1 MTSTPTD
8 TAHDAEAPR
17 RLGGQNR
24 IRLIVFFFSLAFL
37 TLAGQ
42 ITRLTLFPK
51 LAEEAPRAEV
61 EDRLPRPDIVDRNG
75 VLLATD
81 VAVASLYADPSK
93 IIDIDEAIELLTAT
107 VPDLD
112 AKELRRKLTA
122 SKRFAWLKRQVSP
135 EERDAVYN
143 LGIPGVGYVNERRR
157 VYPQGRLGAHVV
169 GYVDLDTKGIA
180 GIEKYLDGKGAIYT
194 ASLAEPGEHR
204 TQPAQMSIDVRV
216 QAAMI
221 DEISQAI
228 TKFSAI
234 AGGGIVMDIT
244 TGEVLSLVSLPDFN
258 PNQEKKNFSK
268 DQQNRMTSG
277 VYELGS
283 VIKAVTFAMAFD
295 YGTANLESRYD
306 ARFPLVIGR
315 NRINDFHAQRKV
327 LTVPEVFT
335 NSSNIGTAK
344 MALDVGL
351 DRHKAFLQRVG
362 LFERLQTELPESARP
377 LLPAR
382 WSKVASATAAFG
394 HGFAV
399 QPLQGAAVVA
409 GLLNGGHMMTPTFL
423 KRSREEAMAVAQ
435 TIAKPSTSEML
446 RYLFR
451 LNAIEG
457 SASKADVIGYRVGGK
472 TGTAEK
478 VVDGRY
484 SKEKRLASF
493 IGAFPMDQ
501 PRYLI
506 LVMLDEPKAT
516 PETYGFATA
525 GWNAVPTAGKIIE
538 RIAPML
544 GVEPVFTPEDV
555 EKLARLEA
563 QEKLAQEKL
572 AQEKLAQDLQEKEV
586 Q

>member
-1 MTSTPTD
+1 MT
-8 TAHDAEAPR
+8 DAAKDILPDSDAPP
-17 RLGGQNR
+17 RLAGQNR
-24 IRLIVFFFSLAFL
+24 IRLISLCFGAAFL
-37 TLAGQ
+37 AIAGQ
-42 ITRLTLFPK
+42 LTHLTIFPK
-51 LAEEAPRAEV
+51 LDEAPARPLV
-61 EDRLPRPDIVDRNG
+61 EERLPRPDIVDRNG

-122 SKRFAWLKRQVSP
+122 SKRFAWLKRQVSI

-157 VYPQGRLGAHVV
+157 VYPQGRLGSHVV

-180 GIEKYLDGKGAIYT
+180 GVEKYLDGQGALYT
-194 ASLAEPGEHR
+194 ASLAEPGEHK
-204 TQPAQMSIDVRV
+204 TAPAQLSIDIRV
-216 QAAMI
+216 QAALI
-221 DEISQAI
+221 DEVSQAI

-258 PNQEKKNFSK
+258 PNQEKKNFTK
-268 DQQNRMTSG
+268 EQQNRMTSG

-295 YGTANLESRYD
+295 YGTATLESSYD
-306 ARFPLVIGR
+306 ARFPLVIGSA
-315 NRINDFHAQRKV
+315 RISDFHAQRRV

-344 MALDVGL
+344 MALEVGTQ
-351 DRHKAFLQRVG
+351 RHQEFLKRVG
-362 LFERLQTELPESARP
+362 LFDKLQTELPESARP
-377 LLPAR
+377 LLPRR
-382 WSKVASATAAFG
+382 WSKLATATAAFG

-409 GLLNGGHMMTPTFL
+409 GLLNGGHLMTPTFL
-423 KRSREEAMAVAQ
+423 KRSEDVALASSQ
-435 TIAKPSTSEML
+435 TVVKPQTSEML

-457 SASKADVIGYRVGGK
+457 SAAKADVIGYRVGGK

-478 VVDGRY
+478 VENGRY
-484 SKEKRLASF
+484 VKDKRLASF
-493 IGAFPMDQ
+493 IGAFPMDN
-501 PRYLI
+501 PRYLV

-544 GVEPVFTPEDV
+544 GVEPVFTPEDM
-555 EKLARLEA
+555 EKLAKLEIE
-563 QEKLAQEKL
+563 EKK
-572 AQEKLAQDLQEKEV
+572 KKV

>member
-1 MTSTPTD
+1 MSTERTEDSSPQ
-8 TAHDAEAPR
+8 
-17 RLGGQNR
+17 RLAGQNR
-24 IRLIVFFFSLAFL
+24 IRLIGMCFIAAFL
-37 TLAGQ
+37 AIAAQL
-42 ITRLTLFPK
+42 TRLTIFP
-51 LAEEAPRAEV
+51 ADDGGTPRIAA

-112 AKELRRKLTA
+112 AKDLRRKLT
-122 SKRFAWLKRQVSP
+122 SQKRFAWLKRQVSP

-143 LGIPGVGYVNERRR
+143 LGIPGVSYVNERRR

-180 GIEKYLDGKGAIYT
+180 GIEKYLDGKGALYT
-194 ASLAEPGEHR
+194 ASLAEPTEHK
-204 TQPAQMSIDVRV
+204 TQPAQMSIDIRV
-216 QAAMI
+216 QAALI
-221 DEISQAI
+221 DEISKAI

-234 AGGGIVMDIT
+234 GGGGIVMDIT

-258 PNQEKKNFSK
+258 PNQENKNFSR

-295 YGTANLESRYD
+295 YGAADLTTMYD

-315 NRINDFHAQRKV
+315 QRINDFHAQRRV
-327 LTVPEVFT
+327 MSVPEVFT
-335 NSSNIGTAK
+335 HSSNIGTAK

-351 DRHKAFLQRVG
+351 EQHQEFLKRVG

-377 LLPAR
+377 LLPKR
-382 WSKVASATAAFG
+382 WSRIASATAAFG

-409 GLLNGGHMMTPTFL
+409 GLLNGGHMMTPTLL
-423 KRSREEAMAVAQ
+423 KRSGEEAMAMAE
-435 TIAKPSTSEML
+435 TIVKPETSEKM

-451 LNAIEG
+451 LNGIEG
-457 SASKADVIGYRVGGK
+457 SAAKADVIGYRVGGK

-478 VVDGRY
+478 VVNGRY
-484 SKEKRLASF
+484 AKDKRLASF
-493 IGAFPMDQ
+493 IGAFPMDA

-525 GWNAVPTAGKIIE
+525 GWNAVPTAGLIIE

-544 GVEPVFTPEDV
+544 GVAPVFSAEDL
-555 EKLARLEA
+555 EKLAKLEQQA
-563 QEKLAQEKL
+563 K
-572 AQEKLAQDLQEKEV
+572 KED
-586 Q
+586 

>member
-1 MTSTPTD
+1 MTDVRLGRPPED
-8 TAHDAEAPR
+8 EAPR
-17 RLGGQNR
+17 RLAGQNR
-24 IRLIVFFFSLAFL
+24 IRLMGLFFGVAFL
-37 TLAGQ
+37 AIAGQ
-42 ITRLTLFPK
+42 LAHLTLFPK
-51 LAEEAPRAEV
+51 LAEGPPRLAV
-61 EDRLPRPDIVDRNG
+61 EDRLPRPDIIDRNG

-112 AKELRRKLTA
+112 AKELRRKLTT

-143 LGIPGVGYVNERRR
+143 LGIPGVSYVNERRR
-157 VYPQGRLGAHVV
+157 VYPQGRLGSHVV

-180 GIEKYLDGKGAIYT
+180 GIEKYLDGQGALYT
-194 ASLAEPGEHR
+194 ASLAEPTEHK
-204 TQPAQMSIDVRV
+204 TQPAQMSIDIRV
-216 QAAMI
+216 QAALI
-221 DEISQAI
+221 DEVSKAI

-234 AGGGIVMDIT
+234 GGGGIVMDIT

-258 PNQEKKNFSK
+258 PNQENKNFSK

-283 VIKAVTFAMAFD
+283 VIKAVTFAMALDF
-295 YGTANLESRYD
+295 GTATLESKYD
-306 ARFPLVIGR
+306 ARFPLVIGSA
-315 NRINDFHAQRKV
+315 RINDFHAQRRV

-351 DRHKAFLQRVG
+351 ERHQEFLKRVG
-362 LFERLQTELPESARP
+362 LFDRLQTELPESARP
-377 LLPAR
+377 LLPKR
-382 WSKVASATAAFG
+382 WSRLATATAAFG

-409 GLLNGGHMMTPTFL
+409 GLLNGGHLMTPTLL
-423 KRSREEAMAVAQ
+423 KRSKEEALAMATAVV
-435 TIAKPSTSEML
+435 KPSTSETL

-451 LNAIEG
+451 LNATEG
-457 SASKADVIGYRVGGK
+457 SAAKADVIGYRVGGK

-478 VVDGRY
+478 VVNGRY
-484 SKEKRLASF
+484 SKDKRLASF
-493 IGAFPMDQ
+493 IGAFPMDN

-525 GWNAVPTAGKIIE
+525 GWNAVPTAGLIIE

-544 GVEPVFTPEDV
+544 GVEPVFTPEDM
-555 EKLARLEA
+555 EKLA
-563 QEKLAQEKL
+563 KLQKQAK
-572 AQEKLAQDLQEKEV
+572 KD
-586 Q
+586 